1 LFLIFSETNSEYV
14 ISVRAYNQMGDG
26 QPVYES
32 VRTKQEQTL
41 KVSAPLLPPVGLE
54 AVVLS
59 GQSVVVYW
67 TDSQLAKTQVHNKFL
82 IEAHLLLKKFQH

>member
-1 LFLIFSETNSEYV
+1 MVLYEFSETNSEYV

-32 VRTKQEQTL
+32 VRTKEEQIL
-41 KVSAPLLPPVGLE
+41 KVSTPLLPPVGLE

-59 GQSVVVYW
+59 AQSVVVYW
-67 TDSQLAKTQVHNKFL
+67 TDSQLAKTQV
-82 IEAHLLLKKFQH
+82 

>member
-1 LFLIFSETNSEYV
+1 VIFSETNSEYV

-41 KVSAPLLPPVGLE
+41 KISAPLLPPVGLE

-59 GQSVVVYW
+59 AQSVVVYW
-67 TDSQLAKTQVHNKFL
+67 TDSQLAKTQVQSEFL
-82 IEAHLLLKKFQH
+82 NFVTCF

>member
-1 LFLIFSETNSEYV
+1 
-14 ISVRAYNQMGDG
+14 MGDG

-59 GQSVVVYW
+59 AQSVVVYW
-67 TDSQLAKTQVHNKFL
+67 TDSQLAKTQVHNEFL
-82 IEAHLLLKKFQH
+82 IEAYPLYKKFQHQCDTEFCFNL